1 MKIIE
6 HFDVPKDNLPV
17 FLKELAGKDFTIISN
32 AETKVFHITTEID
45 YTEPEYHMLVLRTIL
60 NNVDNLT
67 DEEKDALEYSISSIK
82 TLADKGVIK

>member
-1 MKIIE
+1 MKIRE
-6 HFDVPKDNLPV
+6 HFDVPKDNLPA

-32 AETKVFHITTEID
+32 AATNIYHITTEID

-67 DEEKDALEYSISSIK
+67 DEEKNALEYSISSIK
-82 TLADKGVIK
+82 TLADMGVIK